1 MPLEM
6 VACYFLLN
14 YAIRENFANPMKG
27 REESCYFLLNY
38 ARSTF
43 RLVYQGAS
51 IEEIDA
57 EEIER
62 VTGVSINNILEEI
75 DIIDGKSGLQ
85 PPERLTSL
93 DKAYRVVTPKGTRI
107 VMVFNDRGGGKVVV
121 VFNPS
126 TKTVHMMTRVE

>member
-1 MPLEM
+1 VELE
-6 VACYFLLN
+6 
-14 YAIRENFANPMKG
+14 IRG
-27 REESCYFLLNY
+27 

-85 PPERLTSL
+85 PPEQLTSL